1 MTLRINSLEA
11 KTTLPFWCSILMEEI
26 GRENVKIRPNIT
38 TIENNADTSIEEQF
52 QNDVLRPI
60 IKMQHDLLMAYFKNY
75 IAQKKINF
83 NGLPTFKQIEFVESF
98 MKSDLGF
105 RGELRG
111 LVIGQFT
118 MAEYEQYVAA
128 KLEMNKRMINII
140 QQRILSNL
148 SAINPSPTL

>member
-1 MTLRINSLEA
+1 
-11 KTTLPFWCSILMEEI
+11 MEEI
-26 GRENVKIRPNIT
+26 GRENVKVRPNIT
-38 TIENNADTSIEEQF
+38 TIENNIDTSPVEQF

-60 IKMQHDLLMAYFKNY
+60 IKMQHELLMVYFKNY
-75 IAQKKINF
+75 IVQKKINF
-83 NGLPTFKQIEFVESF
+83 KGLSTFKQIEFIESF

-118 MAEYEQYVAA
+118 VAEYEQYVVD
-128 KLEMNKRMINII
+128 KSELNKRMINII

-148 SAINPSPTL
+148 SSISPSPTL

>member
-1 MTLRINSLEA
+1 M
-11 KTTLPFWCSILMEEI
+11 LMEEI
-26 GRENVKIRPNIT
+26 GRQDGKVRPNIT
-38 TIENNADTSIEEQF
+38 TIENNIDTSRAEQF

-60 IKMQHDLLMAYFKNY
+60 IKMQHELLMAYFKNY

-83 NGLPTFKQIEFVESF
+83 NGLPTFKQIEFIESF

-118 MAEYEQYVAA
+118 MAEYEQYLAD
-128 KLEMNKRMINII
+128 KSELNKRMINII

-148 SAINPSPTL
+148 TAINP

>member
-1 MTLRINSLEA
+1 
-11 KTTLPFWCSILMEEI
+11 MEEI
-26 GRENVKIRPNIT
+26 GRQDGKVRPNIT
-38 TIENNADTSIEEQF
+38 TIENNIDTSRAEQF

-60 IKMQHDLLMAYFKNY
+60 IKMQHELLMAYFKNY

-83 NGLPTFKQIEFVESF
+83 NGLPTFKQIEFIESF

-118 MAEYEQYVAA
+118 MAEYEQYLAD
-128 KLEMNKRMINII
+128 KSELNKRMINII

-148 SAINPSPTL
+148 TAINP

>member
-1 MTLRINSLEA
+1 
-11 KTTLPFWCSILMEEI
+11 MEI
-26 GRENVKIRPNIT
+26 TGRENLKRRPNIT
-38 TIENNADTSIEEQF
+38 TIENNADTTREEQF

-60 IKMQHDLLMAYFKNY
+60 IKMQHELLIAYFKNY
-75 IAQKKINF
+75 ITQKKLNF
-83 NGLPTFKQIEFVESF
+83 NGLPTFKQIEFIESF

-118 MAEYEQYVAA
+118 MVEYEQYSTI
-128 KLEMNKRMINII
+128 KSEMNKRIINII

-148 SAINPSPTL
+148 EAVNPSPT

>member
-1 MTLRINSLEA
+1 M
-11 KTTLPFWCSILMEEI
+11 LMEKI
-26 GRENVKIRPNIT
+26 GRQDGKVRANIT
-38 TIENNADTSIEEQF
+38 TIENNIDTSPAEQF

-60 IKMQHDLLMAYFKNY
+60 IKMQHELLMAYFKNY

-83 NGLPTFKQIEFVESF
+83 NGLPTFKQIEFIESF
-98 MKSDLGF
+98 IKSDLGF

-118 MAEYEQYVAA
+118 MAEYEQYRAS
-128 KLEMNKRMINII
+128 KSELNKRMINII

-148 SAINPSPTL
+148 TAINP